1 MAEDS
6 MLLAGKVIGRV
17 KKGVFDVALISHVTE
32 NEFNE
37 MSLFDVRNFSVEK
50 ETFLRK
56 IYDSSHPRPGII
68 QEDASL
74 DGSYQGVT
82 YNLDYLINNYSD
94 FEDMGKT
101 DS

>member
-37 MSLFDVRNFSVEK
+37 MSLFDARNFSVEK

-56 IYDSSHPRPGII
+56 IYDSSHPCPGII
-68 QEDASL
+68 QGDASL
-74 DGSYQGVT
+74 DGSYQGVI